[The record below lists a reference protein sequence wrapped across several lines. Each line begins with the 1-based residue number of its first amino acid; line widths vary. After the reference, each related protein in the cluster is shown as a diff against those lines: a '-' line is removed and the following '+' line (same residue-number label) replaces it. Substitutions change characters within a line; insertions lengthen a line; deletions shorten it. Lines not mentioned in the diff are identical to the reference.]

1 MKKHF
6 LASLISS
13 VLLLSACSNSDLP
26 LSSSTATATEDQIV
40 NPTNNNTRAND
51 NVTGNAIIFSGADE
65 NVKTAEIALT
75 DATNFA
81 TVLSVNGKS
90 YPIGYEGIS
99 AGSWFTTSASNG
111 QPIAVCC
118 GSFNHMRFGLVESRG
133 PEDDEIFFINGEPT
147 QTMPTTG
154 TARYNGHFLLDTDQV
169 EVGVDEDWYFKG
181 TATFTADFANK
192 QLQGTLIADNNN
204 ISNIT
209 INSTIS
215 GNGFSGSASST
226 QISHAPVIG
235 KFYGENA
242 KELGGSFHNENW
254 TAMFGAKQ

>member
-26 LSSSTATATEDQIV
+26 LSSSTPDESQIL
-40 NPTNNNTRAND
+40 NPTNTNNVASNE
-51 NVTGNAIIFSGADE
+51 NMTGSAI
-65 NVKTAEIALT
+65 VLT
-75 DATNFA
+75 GDDTNPAINEVILTNSSNFA
-81 TVLSVNGKS
+81 TVLSVDGKTF
-90 YPIGYEGIS
+90 PIGYEGIS
-99 AGSWFTTSASNG
+99 AGSWFQTSANNG
-111 QPIAVCC
+111 QPIVVCC
-118 GSFNHMRFGLVESRG
+118 GSFEHMRFGLVESRG
-133 PEDDEIFFINGEPT
+133 PEDDDIFFFNGEPT

-154 TARYNGHFLLDTDQV
+154 TARYNGHFILETDQV
-169 EVGVDEDWYFKG
+169 EVGFNEDWYFKG

-192 QLQGTLIADNNN
+192 QLQGTLVSPVDKL
-204 ISNIT
+204 SDIT

-242 KELGGSFHNENW
+242 KELGGSFNNENW
-254 TAMFGAKQ
+254 TATFGAKQ